1 MLWPKKDSYEEF
13 DNEKKFLR
21 PESSPPDPDP
31 DPSCSFQAF
40 FKYFLPYFTYF
51 LPYQQ
56 VEKC

>member
-21 PESSPPDPDP
+21 PKSSPPDPDP